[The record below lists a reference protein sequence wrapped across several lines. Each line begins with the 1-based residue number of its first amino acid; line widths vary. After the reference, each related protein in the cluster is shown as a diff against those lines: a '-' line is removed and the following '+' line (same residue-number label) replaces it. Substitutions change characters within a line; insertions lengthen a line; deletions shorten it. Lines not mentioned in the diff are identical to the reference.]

1 MKLQN
6 NICKVH
12 VKNPSFGSL
21 YTKGWY
27 DANGCT
33 PVFCSK
39 RNKDIIWL
47 HHKMCSANNPCAV
60 YSDIN
65 AEEND
70 KICEFEHLKLEHFVE
85 NQEIDWKKI
94 IYECNLTDIVEDS

>member
-1 MKLQN
+1 
-6 NICKVH
+6 
-12 VKNPSFGSL
+12 
-21 YTKGWY
+21 
-27 DANGCT
+27 
-33 PVFCSK
+33 
-39 RNKDIIWL
+39 
-47 HHKMCSANNPCAV
+47 MCSANNPCAV

-94 IYECNLTDIVEDS
+94 IYECNLTEDS